1 MIRHFI
7 FATGLIFFLPF
18 SISAQQI
25 TYSEYN
31 KEDRDDNNNNYEII
45 GKMNSNIIVYKN
57 IKWKHKLVLFDNEMK
72 IKETVNLDFVPE
84 KTLNVDFI
92 AYPDFFYMIYQYH
105 KNSILY
111 CMGIKMDGNGKKM
124 TEPFQMDTTQ
134 LPLFS
139 DNKIYSTICSE
150 DKKKIMVFK
159 IQKKYEQFNIVTLLF
174 NDQLQ
179 LINKTRQTMPF
190 DERRDNFGEFLLD
203 NDGNFV
209 FTLDKQSGLREN
221 SNQLQVVIKKPLF
234 ENFIYHEINLDKK
247 YIDEV
252 KLKID
257 NLNNRYIINSFYN
270 LKSRGSIEGLFSCS
284 WDKITEKQNP
294 SAFNGFDN
302 TFRAEAHTDG
312 LLRYTFDNFFIRQV
326 IARKD
331 GGFLLTA
338 EDFTSQADGNNN
350 TWNRWDYFNNPSSFS
365 SNSYYSYNP
374 YYGYYRP
381 SNTFSNYKSTRY
393 YYANILVL
401 SVGENGQAE
410 WGKVIH
416 KDQNDDDNEDFLS
429 FSTMNSG
436 GEVHLLFNMDKKN
449 QVMSDQSISADGTI
463 KRNATLKSQEKGY
476 EFKTRLGKQVGAKQ
490 LIVPCVFHGNICFA
504 KIDF

>member
-7 FATGLIFFLPF
+7 FVTGLIFFLPF
-18 SISAQQI
+18 LIPAQQI
-25 TYSEYN
+25 TYSAYN
-31 KEDRDDNNNNYEII
+31 KEDRDDNNSNYEII

-72 IKETVNLDFVPE
+72 IKETVSLDFVPE

-159 IQKKYEQFNIVTLLF
+159 IQKKYDQFNIVTLLF

-179 LINKTRQTMPF
+179 LISKTRQTMPF

-203 NDGNFV
+203 NDGNFI

-234 ENFIYHEINLDKK
+234 EK
-247 YIDEV
+247 
-252 KLKID
+252 
-257 NLNNRYIINSFYN
+257 FY
-270 LKSRGSIEGLFSCS
+270 
-284 WDKITEKQNP
+284 
-294 SAFNGFDN
+294 
-302 TFRAEAHTDG
+302 
-312 LLRYTFDNFFIRQV
+312 
-326 IARKD
+326 
-331 GGFLLTA
+331 
-338 EDFTSQADGNNN
+338 
-350 TWNRWDYFNNPSSFS
+350 
-365 SNSYYSYNP
+365 
-374 YYGYYRP
+374 
-381 SNTFSNYKSTRY
+381 
-393 YYANILVL
+393 L
-401 SVGENGQAE
+401 S
-410 WGKVIH
+410 
-416 KDQNDDDNEDFLS
+416 
-429 FSTMNSG
+429 
-436 GEVHLLFNMDKKN
+436 
-449 QVMSDQSISADGTI
+449 
-463 KRNATLKSQEKGY
+463 
-476 EFKTRLGKQVGAKQ
+476 
-490 LIVPCVFHGNICFA
+490 
-504 KIDF
+504 